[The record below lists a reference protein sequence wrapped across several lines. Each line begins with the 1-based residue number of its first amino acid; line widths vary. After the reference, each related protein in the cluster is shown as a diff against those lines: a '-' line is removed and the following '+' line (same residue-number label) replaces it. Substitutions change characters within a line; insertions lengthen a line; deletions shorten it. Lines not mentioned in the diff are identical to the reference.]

1 MFEYP
6 EFLSPVAFEFFGLAI
21 RWYSLSYILGFTYFY
36 IFAASHLNDFNLDK
50 KKLDDL
56 FFYLFLSVI
65 IGGRLGYVIF
75 YNFSFYSSNPLDILK
90 VWEGGMSFHGALFGI
105 ILTTII
111 FTKIYS
117 IKLFLLAD
125 LLSITA
131 PLGIFLGRLSNF
143 TNQELIGR
151 KTDFFIS
158 IRYSGEEF
166 YRHLSQI
173 YEAVFEGLIPFIILF
188 CIFKL
193 LKKIPKGLITSIFL
207 INYSIVRFLIEY
219 LREPDIQIGIK
230 YNLFTQGQILSIPIL
245 LIGLMILYSC
255 LYNKK

>member
-1 MFEYP
+1 
-6 EFLSPVAFEFFGLAI
+6 
-21 RWYSLSYILGFTYFY
+21 LGFIYFY

-105 ILTTII
+105 IMTTII

-143 TNQELIGR
+143 ANQELIGR

-173 YEAVFEGLIPFIILF
+173 YEAVFEGLIPLIILF

-245 LIGLMILYSC
+245 FIGLIILYSC

>member
-1 MFEYP
+1 M
-6 EFLSPVAFEFFGLAI
+6 
-21 RWYSLSYILGFTYFY
+21 GFIYFY
-36 IFAASHLNDFNLDK
+36 IFAVSNLNHFNLDK

-117 IKLFLLAD
+117 IKLFLIAD

-143 TNQELIGR
+143 INQELIGR

-173 YEAVFEGLIPFIILF
+173 YEAVFEGLIPLIILF

-219 LREPDIQIGIK
+219 LREPDVQIGIK

-245 LIGLMILYSC
+245 FIGLMILYLC

>member
-105 ILTTII
+105 IFTTIL

-117 IKLFLLAD
+117 IKLFLLSD

-131 PLGIFLGRLSNF
+131 PLGDLIASAIKREAGVKDSGVFLPGHGGALDRLDS
-143 TNQELIGR
+143 
-151 KTDFFIS
+151 FITAAPVA
-158 IRYSGEEF
+158 
-166 YRHLSQI
+166 L
-173 YEAVFEGLIPFIILF
+173 
-188 CIFKL
+188 
-193 LKKIPKGLITSIFL
+193 
-207 INYSIVRFLIEY
+207 
-219 LREPDIQIGIK
+219 
-230 YNLFTQGQILSIPIL
+230 
-245 LIGLMILYSC
+245 ILYQYLS
-255 LYNKK
+255 